1 MESRRKNDMLRQATD
16 EHKTR
21 LFEVFHR
28 RPMIIRRANDDR
40 FRMWNGMV
48 YETVNVDEIN
58 LEPIELEL
66 EPVETELF
74 PYLPEAAECRW

>member
-1 MESRRKNDMLRQATD
+1 
-16 EHKTR
+16 
-21 LFEVFHR
+21 
-28 RPMIIRRANDDR
+28 MIIRRANDDR